1 MRAVHINKL
10 KLNVAILKVPKIK
23 HSGKRIELIKTWI
36 EFQWALRQHQAIR
49 ISMEMYLNQ

>member
-1 MRAVHINKL
+1 MKVVHINKL
-10 KLNVAILKVPKIK
+10 KLNEAILKVPKIK
-23 HSGKRIELIKTWI
+23 HSGKRIELIKAWI